1 MSTLFERFREGST
14 SIRNRTTRVLAHLR
28 YKTDFDWLRERTRK
42 TEFFRE
48 AFMFIDLQSPP
59 LPVVVERISTLPP
72 FVRRDVHPLHV
83 RLFGL
88 LVAVIDSVDEETGRP
103 LHIAVLK
110 DPELNEAISA
120 IYQNQVAVLCSII
133 RVDDETTV
141 WTLASSDWTRDV
153 GQVVELEV
161 KLTRF
166 EDDSSGNIS
175 AKVKFC
181 LSSTYIVI
189 VTLFTG
195 LSGLGFIA
203 RRRIFTSCVT
213 FYLLSIFITTF
224 FAVTLLISSC
234 LMPSRAILLQ
244 DAVRDPHHPILAND
258 QVGVHYIVT
267 RDKTMTDVCGSLE
280 RYSYKELFYPEVYE
294 RYLSPYRIRV
304 PRYRPSFIG
313 TVVGSELAYHDN
325 PHMAET
331 SGCYCNRI
339 VLKCPVGA
347 DEATVQL
354 FDKQVRVLEEIIEYD
369 GQESPGKVLVNW
381 TRTLKDGVKVIEVWT
396 SLNDGGVHFDYPV
409 GRDIELVVNL
419 CKDEASDGSCPGN
432 IAKCFTL
439 WVRNHSYLSDAD
451 VGRT

>member
-1 MSTLFERFREGST
+1 MSTLFERFREGNT

-120 IYQNQVAVLCSII
+120 IYQNQVAVLRSII
-133 RVDDETTV
+133 RVDDKTMV
-141 WTLASSDWTRDV
+141 WTLASSDWSRDV

-166 EDDSSGNIS
+166 EDDSSGNIF
-175 AKVKFC
+175 AKVKFMF
-181 LSSTYIVI
+181 STYIVI

-195 LSGLGFIA
+195 LPGLGFIA
-203 RRRIFTSCVT
+203 RRRIFTACA
-213 FYLLSIFITTF
+213 F

-244 DAVRDPHHPILAND
+244 DAERDPHHPILAND

-267 RDKTMTDVCGSLE
+267 RDKTMTDVCGSLD
-280 RYSYKELFYPEVYE
+280 RYSYKELFYPETYE

-339 VLKCPVGA
+339 ILKCPVGA

-369 GQESPGKVLVNW
+369 GQESPGKVLVGW
-381 TRTLKDGVKVIEVWT
+381 TRTLKDGAKAIEVWT

-409 GRDIELVVNL
+409 GRDIDALL
-419 CKDEASDGSCPGN
+419 YGFGITTICRTPMLGALEAV
-432 IAKCFTL
+432 T
-439 WVRNHSYLSDAD
+439 
-451 VGRT
+451 

>member
-1 MSTLFERFREGST
+1 MSTLFERFREGNT

-120 IYQNQVAVLCSII
+120 IYQNQVAVLRSII
-133 RVDDETTV
+133 RVDDKTMV
-141 WTLASSDWTRDV
+141 WTLASSDWSRDV

-166 EDDSSGNIS
+166 EDDSSGNIF
-175 AKVKFC
+175 AKVKFMF
-181 LSSTYIVI
+181 STYIVI

-195 LSGLGFIA
+195 LPGLGFIA
-203 RRRIFTSCVT
+203 RRRIFTAC
-213 FYLLSIFITTF
+213 
-224 FAVTLLISSC
+224 
-234 LMPSRAILLQ
+234 
-244 DAVRDPHHPILAND
+244 DAERDPHHPILAND

-267 RDKTMTDVCGSLE
+267 RDKTMTDVCGSLD
-280 RYSYKELFYPEVYE
+280 RYSYKELFYPETYE

-331 SGCYCNRI
+331 SGCYCNHI
-339 VLKCPVGA
+339 ILKCPVGA

-369 GQESPGKVLVNW
+369 GQESPGKVLVGW
-381 TRTLKDGVKVIEVWT
+381 TRTLKDGAKAIEVWT

-439 WVRNHSYLSDAD
+439 WVRNHHYLSDAD